1 MPATY
6 AEALIAEYKQ
16 TVLHLTDQLHEL
28 QANVNLLKSRVTSLS
43 ESNANLLLNVE
54 NKRCLI
60 QELTDKVEK
69 LEGDLAFARAPEFP
83 DVSDSAEYGYG
94 DDALRVSEL
103 VLSDSVDFIKK
114 AVVSEVRASTKEL
127 GDLTE
132 ELRTLRTQSKSN
144 TVRGEVNSLC
154 QSICDF
160 RKEVEA
166 CFSNNAVCIADLTQS
181 REDCVCRL
189 LPVHTAY
196 DKLFGRFDSTRAVVR
211 GAALS
216 NSLRKVQACMDS
228 VTAKLFDPSGTGIDL
243 TAFSDAD
250 MKVAESWVK
259 HFKYNAAKQGLPE
272 AAKADPAQYCYE
284 LCLCLKARTG
294 WLFTK
299 AAFEAVRAG
308 TMAAIE
314 DVEIDLTEGTAK

>member
-1 MPATY
+1 MQAKY
-6 AEALIAEYKQ
+6 AETLIAEYKQ
-16 TVLHLTDQLHEL
+16 TVLHLTDRLHEL

-103 VLSDSVDFIKK
+103 ILTDSVDFIKK

-144 TVRGEVNSLC
+144 TVRGAVNSLC
-154 QSICDF
+154 QSIGDF
-160 RKEVEA
+160 RQEVEA

-259 HFKYNAAKQGLPE
+259 YFKYNAEKQSLPE

-294 WLFTK
+294 WLFTG
-299 AAFEAVRAG
+299 AAFEAVRSGA
-308 TMAAIE
+308 MAAIE
-314 DVEIDLTEGTAK
+314 DVEIDFN